1 MSNQGDPTPQPT
13 PSAGPPSASGA
24 AARDDANAVAHGDA
38 PGDAHGDA
46 HDDDL
51 AAFVREQQPRRSVHP
66 VRVVLAVAATVA
78 VASILLPTTDEL
90 AYHLSRQQSPV
101 DLVDGSA
108 AVLGRVADGTWVRA
122 TVVLGNKAAEL
133 PEWRKGSL
141 RMGPI
146 EVREVVGAPLFV
158 EFDPHQWPDLD
169 PFVQTDVEG
178 RLVSFAPDS
187 ELAEVR
193 GYFVD
198 RLRSSVPAG
207 ARAIVVGEKPGGLT
221 TYLTAWIG
229 GVALLVL
236 SWTSVLR
243 RLLGPPT
250 NSR

>member
-1 MSNQGDPTPQPT
+1 MNSPVDPSPLPVAAPVSPT
-13 PSAGPPSASGA
+13 SGPNAGH
-24 AARDDANAVAHGDA
+24 D
-38 PGDAHGDA
+38 DA

-51 AAFVREQQPRRSVHP
+51 AAFVRAQAPRGSVHP
-66 VRVVLAVAATVA
+66 VRIVLAVAATIA

-90 AYHLSRQQSPV
+90 AYHLSRQAQPV

-108 AVLGRVADGTWVRA
+108 AVLSRVADGTWVRA
-122 TVVLGNKAAEL
+122 NVVLGNKAAEI

-158 EFDPHQWPDLD
+158 EFDPQTWPDLD

-178 RLVSFAPDS
+178 RLVSFAPDG
-187 ELAEVR
+187 ELGEVR

-198 RLRSSVPAG
+198 RLRASVPTG

-221 TYLTAWIG
+221 TYLTAWIA
-229 GVALLVL
+229 GVALLVF
-236 SWTSVLR
+236 SWSSVVR
-243 RLLGPPT
+243 RLLGGPGA

>member
-1 MSNQGDPTPQPT
+1 MSSDAAPPPD
-13 PSAGPPSASGA
+13 GPA
-24 AARDDANAVAHGDA
+24 AAGAPSGPAAGGRDV
-38 PGDAHGDA
+38 

-51 AAFVREQQPRRSVHP
+51 AAFVRAQQPRRSVHP
-66 VRVVLAVAATVA
+66 VRVVLAVAATIA
-78 VASILLPTTDEL
+78 VGSILLPTTDEL
-90 AYHLSRQQSPV
+90 AYHLSRQASPV

-108 AVLGRVADGTWVRA
+108 AVLARVPDGTWVRA
-122 TVVLGNKAAEL
+122 NVVIGNKAAEI

-146 EVREVVGAPLFV
+146 EVREVVGAPLFI
-158 EFDPHQWPDLD
+158 EFDPQKWPDLD

-187 ELAEVR
+187 ELGEVR

-198 RLRSSVPAG
+198 RLRASVPAE

-221 TYLTAWIG
+221 TYLTAWIA

-236 SWTSVLR
+236 SWSSVVR
-243 RLLGPPT
+243 RLLGGATAKSP
-250 NSR
+250 